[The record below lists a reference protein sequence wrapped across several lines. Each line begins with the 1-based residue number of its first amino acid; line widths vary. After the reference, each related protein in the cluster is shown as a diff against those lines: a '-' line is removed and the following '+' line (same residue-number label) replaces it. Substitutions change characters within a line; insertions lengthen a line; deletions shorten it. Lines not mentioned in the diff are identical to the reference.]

1 MANATDRLNQ
11 LQQYMNFYRA
21 NMQPMGAQTG
31 AQGSMGGQGG
41 GFGNGVGN
49 FSYSG
54 AGGGPATMA
63 DWANAQIDS
72 QNKQQ
77 NMEDENAAFKGMY
90 GGNAQSQFGAPPAY
104 VQPQNQ
110 QQQPN
115 PYSARAMQLNGGG
128 QNGGQ
133 NGGNTLADMF
143 RNYNKGG

>member
-11 LQQYMNFYRA
+11 LQQYMDYYK
-21 NMQPMGAQTG
+21 QHGLGATG
-31 AQGSMGGQGG
+31 GDSQYDRSTGQASMSPAYNPSQMSSWAQSEQAQQDAIQQQEDQNAMFKSMYA
-41 GFGNGVGN
+41 GNG
-49 FSYSG
+49 
-54 AGGGPATMA
+54 
-63 DWANAQIDS
+63 
-72 QNKQQ
+72 
-77 NMEDENAAFKGMY
+77 
-90 GGNAQSQFGAPPAY
+90 QSQFGAPPAY